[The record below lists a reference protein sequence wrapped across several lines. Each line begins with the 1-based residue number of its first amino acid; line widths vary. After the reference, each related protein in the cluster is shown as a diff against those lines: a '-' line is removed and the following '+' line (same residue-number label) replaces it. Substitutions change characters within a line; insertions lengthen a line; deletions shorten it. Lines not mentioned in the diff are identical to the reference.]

1 MTRAE
6 FIIVIVHAVLSLV
19 ALTIIALQLAVVSRQ
34 AAYVADLIV
43 KTH

>member
-6 FIIVIVHAVLSLV
+6 FLIVLAHAAFSIIG
-19 ALTIIALQLAVVSRQ
+19 LTIIALQLAVVSRQ
-34 AAYVADLIV
+34 AAYIAELIV